1 VAKLR
6 AAVLAAGRGI
16 RMGGDV
22 PKALKRV
29 EDNEPL
35 LYYILQGLKQA
46 EVDDL
51 LVVTGFKPSNV
62 QNFVSEHWG
71 EATFVFNARY
81 ASWGNFH
88 SVRMAIDQSP
98 GMDLMVINSDIVI
111 HPDVYRRV
119 AGAPG
124 DLVLAVERRHRLDME
139 DMRVTL
145 RGSRVRAIGK
155 DLKQAHS
162 HGEFDG
168 VSLIRAAAARLYA
181 DIATDNQWYAR
192 TSIYYED
199 IYSLILERIDARAI
213 DVQPGEYAEVDVPED
228 MAAAAAV
235 LQRHA
240 GAWDASEQQASS

>member
-51 LVVTGFKPSNV
+51 LVVTGFKPSDV
-62 QNFVSEHWG
+62 QDFVSEHWG
-71 EATFVFNARY
+71 EALFVFNARY

-88 SVRMAIDQSP
+88 SVRMGLEQSP
-98 GMDLMVINSDIVI
+98 GMDVMVVNSDIVI

-145 RGSRVRAIGK
+145 RGGRVRAIGK

-168 VSLIRAAAARLYA
+168 VSLIRPGAARLYA
-181 DIATDNQWYAR
+181 DIATDLQWRAQ

-199 IYSLILERIDARAI
+199 IYSLILERIDARAV

-235 LQRHA
+235 LQRHT
-240 GAWDASEQQASS
+240 GAWDASEQQASP